1 MIQKNKIVASI
12 IALCIFFALGIAC
25 SPKNMSYSDFDKWI
39 PNDFDPNNCIL
50 LIQKHPLNDKQNKRM
65 EAFLEKNYPYR
76 YEVVDA
82 GLIYGGLGKYI
93 DRSLY
98 KYSISWKFES
108 NYSAASKQM
117 NYDLYGY
124 FIDLNT
130 KKKSNTTKRI
140 NNFGQV
146 GYVPF
151 MNSIIKKF
159 KVKNK

>member
-1 MIQKNKIVASI
+1 MNQKSKHVTSI
-12 IALCIFFALGIAC
+12 ITLVIFFMLAIAS
-25 SPKNMSYSDFDKWI
+25 SPKNMSYSDSDKWI
-39 PNDFDPNNCIL
+39 PNNFDPNSSIL
-50 LIQKHPLNDKQNKRM
+50 LIQKHPLNDKQNKKM

-76 YEVVDA
+76 YEVVNE
-82 GLIYGGLGKYI
+82 GFIYGGLGKYI

-98 KYSISWKFES
+98 KYAISWKFES

-130 KKKSNTTKRI
+130 KQKSNTTKRI
-140 NNFGQV
+140 NNFGQL

-151 MNSIIKKF
+151 INSIIKKF
-159 KVKNK
+159 KEKK